1 MFMQIQDPRSLLK
14 NCKDLSV
21 VVNNNVV
28 RSSSAIGNTN
38 SSNDG
43 VVYFPPEDEKSRVI
57 YKSFKPL
64 DTL

>member
-1 MFMQIQDPRSLLK
+1 MFLKIHDPKSLLK

-28 RSSSAIGNTN
+28 RKSHSIANTN

-43 VVYFPPEDEKSRVI
+43 VVYFPP
-57 YKSFKPL
+57 
-64 DTL
+64 